1 MCRWTWDLQIIK
13 LHYNY
18 IYFFQYNL
26 FENFVLYST
35 RSRISD
41 HLAFCRATIPY
52 IRSRRKWNW
61 HHIFFGYHFGFPF
74 GYVPEGNGVGGAKRG
89 WGFRLEGK
97 ILTLKILTLLIP
109 FSQRKGNAFIYHA
122 EKTVFLLH
130 GYSSH
135 TVSLIY
141 NLGLCNA

>member
-13 LHYNY
+13 LHNY
-18 IYFFQYNL
+18 IYIFFNITYLKTLSSIVLNL
-26 FENFVLYST
+26 EFQITLPFAELQFHILEVDVSG
-35 RSRISD
+35 
-41 HLAFCRATIPY
+41 
-52 IRSRRKWNW
+52 NW
-61 HHIFFGYHFGFPF
+61 HHIFFGYHFGFLF
-74 GYVPEGNGVGGAKRG
+74 GYVPKGNGGGGAKRG

-97 ILTLKILTLLIP
+97 ILTLKILTLIP